1 MGWRV
6 KFSLLAIGRGD
17 VDKPCMPVKGARE
30 RYLVRHG
37 SKVNLE
43 KIDAQE
49 KALFGASGKDEQ
61 EPQFERLRT
70 ELRDLQKVLYAQ
82 NKHRVLVVL
91 QAMDTGGKDGCIKNV
106 FSQIDPQGIHV
117 CSFKKPS
124 EEELGHD
131 FLWRIH
137 SKVPANGQ
145 LVIFNR
151 SHYEDIIAVRVK
163 RIFAE
168 NVWQRRYR
176 HVIEFERMLVEEGT
190 TLVKIFLHISKDEQK
205 RRLEGRLA
213 NPDKHWKVNP
223 DDLKDRVLWGEFM
236 RVYEDVISH
245 TSTPQ
250 APWYVV
256 PANRKWYRDL
266 CVARILVD
274 TLKHLQ
280 MSYPPITWDPGSI
293 RVGD

>member
-1 MGWRV
+1 MAHAA
-6 KFSLLAIGRGD
+6 FLLAIGRGG
-17 VDKPCMPVKGARE
+17 VDNLCMPVKGARE

-37 SKVNLE
+37 SKVIFE

-49 KALFGASGKDEQ
+49 KALFGDASKEEQ
-61 EPQFERLRT
+61 VPQFEVLRA
-70 ELRDLQKVLYAQ
+70 ELQELQKVLYAQ
-82 NKHRVLVVL
+82 NKQRVLVVL
-91 QAMDTGGKDGCIKNV
+91 QAMDTGGKDGCIRNV
-106 FSQIDPQGIHV
+106 FSRIDPQGIHV

-124 EEELGHD
+124 EEDLAHD

-145 LVIFNR
+145 VVVFNR

-168 NVWQRRYR
+168 EVWRRRYR
-176 HVIEFERMLVEEGT
+176 HVMEFERMLVEEGT

-213 NPDKHWKVNP
+213 HPDKHWKVNP
-223 DDLKDRVLWGEFM
+223 DDLKDRALWGDFM
-236 RVYEDVISH
+236 SVYEDVISH
-245 TSTPQ
+245 TSTSL

-266 CVARILVD
+266 CVARIMVD
-274 TLKHLQ
+274 TLKSLE
-280 MSYPPITWDPGSI
+280 MVFPPITWDPSTI
-293 RVGD
+293 RVED